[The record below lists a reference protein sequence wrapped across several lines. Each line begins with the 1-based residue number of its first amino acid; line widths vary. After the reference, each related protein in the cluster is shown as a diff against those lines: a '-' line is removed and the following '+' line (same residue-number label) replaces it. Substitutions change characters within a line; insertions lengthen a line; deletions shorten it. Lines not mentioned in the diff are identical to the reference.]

1 MGLPRRENYSTYVE
15 YFWPRAKWLEENCH
29 IGNAD
34 PLGEEANQII
44 NDPLM
49 QNGVYNSVSR
59 WTEGF
64 NYVIEDLQNKEKS
77 PQFYKRPENVQ
88 QRILK
93 YKTEKWD
100 LKIWIWNYIFHRAT
114 GSAFSGT
121 YDHGYRNSI
130 VTHFGK
136 YESIDDMIE
145 LTREWKRKGIPM
157 NTSVGNIP
165 PHPRKG
171 QSIAE
176 YMCTDGVYQAE
187 RCSEFVSA
195 NKARSIRETTNFLNE
210 YHLQEGIKRW
220 NFPFAMAAADIAQYH
235 PNNVDPDSMLMCGT
249 NARDGLLECFERPKG
264 MALDD
269 FTDAGLVELSETLG
283 TTPMAHEDT
292 LCIFIRFLDNVCRA
306 GPFKNAGGFK
316 RLHTSGKKS
325 KEKVLEE
332 YPLVD
337 FDEPTLEKFMI

>member
-1 MGLPRRENYSTYVE
+1 MGLTQRENYKTYTE

-29 IGNAD
+29 IGTVD
-34 PLGEEANQII
+34 PLGEEANKVV
-44 NDPLM
+44 NDELM

-64 NYVIEDLQNKEKS
+64 NYVLEDLQNKEKS
-77 PQFYKRPENVQ
+77 PQFHKRPEQVQ

-93 YKTEKWD
+93 YKTENWD
-100 LKIWIWNYIFHRAT
+100 LKTWIWSYMFHRAT

-136 YESIDDMIE
+136 YQNIDDMIE

-176 YMCTDGVYQAE
+176 YMCTDGVIQAE
-187 RCSEFVSA
+187 RCSEFVSG
-195 NKARSIRETTNFLNE
+195 NTPRTIRETTNFLND

-220 NFPFAMAAADIAQYH
+220 NFPFAMTSADIAHYH
-235 PNNVDPDSMLMCGT
+235 PNNVDPWSMLMCGS
-249 NARDGLLECFERPKG
+249 NARDGLFECFERPKG

-269 FTDAGLVELSETLG
+269 FTDAGLVELSEKLG
-283 TTPMAHEDT
+283 TTPAQHEDT

-306 GPFKNAGGFK
+306 GPYKNAGGFK
-316 RLHTSGKKS
+316 RLYTGGKK
-325 KEKVLEE
+325 KDI
-332 YPLVD
+332 LVEVPIVNPNVQSLD
-337 FDEPTLEKFMI
+337 KFMV

>member
-220 NFPFAMAAADIAQYH
+220 NFPFAMAAADVAQYH
-235 PNNVDPDSMLMCGT
+235 PNNVDPHSMLMCGT
-249 NARDGLLECFERPKG
+249 NAREGLLECFERPKG

>member
-29 IGNAD
+29 IGNTD
-34 PLGEEANQII
+34 PLGAEANQII

-220 NFPFAMAAADIAQYH
+220 NFPFAMASADIAQYH
-235 PNNVDPDSMLMCGT
+235 PNNVDPHSMLMCGT
-249 NARDGLLECFERPKG
+249 NARDGLFECFERPKG

>member
-1 MGLPRRENYSTYVE
+1 MSLVQRENYKTYVE
-15 YFWPRAKWLEENCH
+15 YFWPRAKWLEDNCH
-29 IGNAD
+29 IGTTD
-34 PLGEEANQII
+34 SLGKEASKIV

-64 NYVIEDLQNKEKS
+64 NYVLEDLQNKENS
-77 PQFYKRPENVQ
+77 PQFHKRPDQVKE
-88 QRILK
+88 RILK
-93 YKTEKWD
+93 YKTEKWT
-100 LKIWIWNYIFHRAT
+100 LKTWIWTYIFHRAT
-114 GSAFSGT
+114 GSGFSGT

-136 YESIDDMIE
+136 YDTIDEMID
-145 LTREWKRKGIPM
+145 LTRQWKKQKRSM

-171 QSIAE
+171 QSVTE

-187 RCSEFVSA
+187 RCSEFV
-195 NKARSIRETTNFLNE
+195 RSNTPRTIRRTTNFLNE

-220 NFPFAMAAADIAQYH
+220 NFPFAMASADIAHYH
-235 PNNVDPDSMLMCGT
+235 PNSVDPNSMLMCGS

-264 MALDD
+264 MALDN
-269 FTDAGLVELSETLG
+269 FTDAGLIELSEKLG
-283 TTPMAHEDT
+283 TTPAQHEDT

-306 GPFKNAGGFK
+306 GPYKNAGGFK
-316 RLHTSGKKS
+316 RLYTGKKL
-325 KEKVLEE
+325 KEIYVQKKID
-332 YPLVD
+332 YPLN
-337 FDEPTLEKFMI
+337 EFMA